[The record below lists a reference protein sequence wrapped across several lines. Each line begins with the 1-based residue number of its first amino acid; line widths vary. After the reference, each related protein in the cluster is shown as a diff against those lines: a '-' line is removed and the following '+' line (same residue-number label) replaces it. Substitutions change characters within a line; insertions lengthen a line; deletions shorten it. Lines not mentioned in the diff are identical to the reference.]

1 MPRPLGGMHAD
12 HCRQGAEILRENF
25 FQGHGVGHS
34 EPRRLERAAGL
45 RLLFGLKSMRNFDSI
60 TMEHRMAYRQSRE
73 FASCPLSL
81 NSTTERGP
89 LHTSSD
95 SGKPDFA
102 DLAQI
107 YGLFGLP
114 KIMVVLNGQPTLRR
128 AAESL
133 GKAQCHF
140 GAETAGPGENAMHG
154 GGRNAELGGQLAAAK
169 IVGLQINL
177 CDELTG
183 MRGIVHG
190 HQW

>member
-1 MPRPLGGMHAD
+1 
-12 HCRQGAEILRENF
+12 
-25 FQGHGVGHS
+25 
-34 EPRRLERAAGL
+34 
-45 RLLFGLKSMRNFDSI
+45 
-60 TMEHRMAYRQSRE
+60 MEHRMAYRQSRE

-95 SGKPDFA
+95 RGKPDFA

-114 KIMVVLNGQPTLRR
+114 KIMVVLHGQPTLRR

-140 GAETAGPGENAMHG
+140 RADTVGPRKNAMQG
-154 GGRNAELGGQLAAAK
+154 GGRNAELGRQLTAAK
-169 IVGLQINL
+169 IVRLQINL
-177 CDELTG
+177 GNELTG
-183 MRGIVHG
+183 MRGLVHG